1 MRSKSAGEAGLAKCR
16 TASTGPGTW
25 RKLLT
30 SECTNVNCGCPERP
44 ARLSRLPVTRLS
56 TATTVSPRSSS
67 FRHRCEPR
75 KPAPPVRTTRLI
87 DRPPGRLMTSWTG
100 LPGRSSTYAYVG
112 EAPPAQGGGVE
123 EVAGVDHAGLFHGGG
138 DLGEVQPAELVPLGQ
153 HDQHCR
159 SLADAVRVAGH
170 LDAVQPGV
178 RRPRGDRHRRVVGP
192 DLGAQRPQAVQHL

>member
-30 SECTNVNCGCPERP
+30 SECTKVNSRWPESP

-67 FRHRCEPR
+67 FRLRCEPR
-75 KPAPPVRTTRLI
+75 KPAPPVTTTRLI
-87 DRPPGRLMTSWTG
+87 ARPPGRSMASWSG
-100 LPGRSSTYAYVG
+100 LPGRSPTDPFVG

-123 EVAGVDHAGLFHGGG
+123 EVAGVDHARLLHGRRH
-138 DLGEVQPAELVPLGQ
+138 LGEVE
-153 HDQHCR
+153 
-159 SLADAVRVAGH
+159 
-170 LDAVQPGV
+170 
-178 RRPRGDRHRRVVGP
+178 
-192 DLGAQRPQAVQHL
+192 